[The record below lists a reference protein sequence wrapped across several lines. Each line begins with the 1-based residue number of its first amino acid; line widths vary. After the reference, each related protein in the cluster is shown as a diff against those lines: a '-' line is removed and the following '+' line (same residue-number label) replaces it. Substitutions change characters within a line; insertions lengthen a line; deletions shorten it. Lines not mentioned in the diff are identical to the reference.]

1 MQKESVVTE
10 RDTTGKS
17 ATTHLH
23 KPESDTD
30 CGEKKSASPSGHFVN
45 REGVLST
52 ILIYRS
58 EVEVTEM
65 GV

>member
-30 CGEKKSASPSGHFVN
+30 CGEKKRASPSGHFVK
-45 REGVLST
+45 RDGVLST